1 MEKQESSFLVYFGM
15 LFFILGL
22 NLFATMM
29 PANTTWITIWGTVIT
44 VIGILIIREGLKK
57 K

>member
-1 MEKQESSFLVYFGM
+1 MEKEESFLVYFGM

-22 NLFATMM
+22 NLFATTLS
-29 PANTTWITIWGTVIT
+29 PNTTWITIWGTVIT
-44 VIGILIIREGLKK
+44 IVGILIMREGLKK